1 MSDDTLTMEGV
12 EAIDLAETGEESK
25 AEKADAAPETT
36 AAEGEEKGLDSFKD
50 AFAKAVDGESP
61 EPDKPEAEQ
70 PEEKQS
76 EAESPDPESRSAS
89 DFKKI
94 KSDRDTAQAELAELK
109 AKLTELENSDVDKVM
124 DNLRTERDDL
134 SQRLKLAAIER
145 HPKFQKEFQDKV
157 DTISKQAARVV
168 GEENAERVTELL
180 GMADNDYRANAIE
193 ELMMELSTTK
203 QAQLGSLLTR
213 VDEVRMERET
223 ALENADAT
231 YQQIVEEQQAQHN
244 TAMVETNKLFD
255 GIAAEATNLE
265 VFATRDDD
273 EDWNAEVKSRVDMA
287 RGIFSGE
294 NDPQEL
300 ARASL
305 WAAAAPKYREL
316 LVAQIE
322 LNRRLRKQIGGNGTA
337 NPSMSGGG
345 EGSGHVGTKSFA
357 EAYAEAINS

>member
-12 EAIDLAETGEESK
+12 EAIDLAETGGGSK
-25 AEKADAAPETT
+25 AEEAAAAPETT
-36 AAEGEEKGLDSFKD
+36 TTEGAEEGLSSFRD
-50 AFAKAVDGESP
+50 AFAKAVSDEP
-61 EPDKPEAEQ
+61 ET
-70 PEEKQS
+70 EK
-76 EAESPDPESRSAS
+76 EPAESPDSEPSSSDSRSAS

-94 KSDRDTAQAELAELK
+94 KSDRDTAQAELTDLK

-124 DNLRTERDDL
+124 DGLRTERDDL

-157 DTISKQAARVV
+157 DTISKQAGRVV
-168 GEENAERVTELL
+168 GEENEARVIELL
-180 GMADNDYRANAIE
+180 GMVDSDHRANAIE

-213 VDEVRMERET
+213 VDEVRIERES

-231 YQQIVEEQQAQHN
+231 YQQIVEEQQAQRD

-255 GIAAEATNLE
+255 GVAAEASNLE

-273 EDWNAEVKSRVDMA
+273 EGWNTEVKSRVDMA
-287 RGIFSGE
+287 RAIFSGE

-316 LVAQIE
+316 LVSQIE

-345 EGSGHVGTKSFA
+345 EGSGRSEPKSFA
-357 EAYAEAINS
+357 DAYAEAMNS